1 MQDSAASDSTGG
13 SAKRFHLLKAQ
24 KYNLLHHKKFHV
36 LKAQKYYLL
45 KAHKYNLPHH
55 KNIPCTQKSFA
66 HKNHLLHPQKDEQ
79 TLGWKQCQLILN
91 QYRYKTFALTFQL
104 WFCPFM
110 TQTMDLKTVS
120 ETRIYQRRFHLTMT
134 RSMEAIMTTLTS
146 SWTTTLP
153 EEVSSGV
160 SSNIQAQSHQINIYR
175 MWEGEWF
182 ELLFQGYLST
192 SELSVTSKHLKG
204 RFEGTFPSI
213 PDWLVQLA

>member
-1 MQDSAASDSTGG
+1 MCW
-13 SAKRFHLLKAQ
+13 K
-24 KYNLLHHKKFHV
+24 
-36 LKAQKYYLL
+36 
-45 KAHKYNLPHH
+45 H
-55 KNIPCTQKSFA
+55 KNIICSKHTNIICPTTKISLA
-66 HKNHLLHPQKDEQ
+66 HKNHLLHPQKDEK
-79 TLGWKQCQLILN
+79 TLGWKQCHLILN

-160 SSNIQAQSHQINIYR
+160 SSNIQAQSHQIYIYR
-175 MWEGEWF
+175 MWEGARVVW
-182 ELLFQGYLST
+182 T
-192 SELSVTSKHLKG
+192 SFPRVFVNIWIISHIKTSKREVRGNVSVH
-204 RFEGTFPSI
+204 P
-213 PDWLVQLA
+213 WLTGPVSLVIQNTHWKKKKKKSWTCGSLIRSE